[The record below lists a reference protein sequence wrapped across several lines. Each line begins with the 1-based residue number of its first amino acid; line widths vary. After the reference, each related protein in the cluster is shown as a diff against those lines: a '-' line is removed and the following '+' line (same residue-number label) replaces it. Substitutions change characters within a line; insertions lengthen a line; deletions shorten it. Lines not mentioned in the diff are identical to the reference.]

1 MRAAADLE
9 ASTEKHPV
17 TPGAIIPARELLA
30 EMLLDAGRRDEA
42 IAELERVLRD
52 APQPPQRHA
61 PRHTSTD
68 TDRLKDTHR
77 FLHPRSEHELTHTGL
92 AVTDAARHGR

>member
-30 EMLLDAGRRDEA
+30 EMLLEYGKRDDAL
-42 IAELERVLRD
+42 AEVQRVLHD
-52 APQPPQRHA
+52 APNRRNAMQ
-61 PRHTSTD
+61 
-68 TDRLKDTHR
+68 
-77 FLHPRSEHELTHTGL
+77 L
-92 AVTDAARHGR
+92 AAQVRTASR